1 MRIDAANARLRLIA
15 PVIRDHGIEYA
26 KGKLRD
32 KIRDGVFD
40 MNKTK
45 AWIEKGLDYV
55 LKTNKITMNDLT
67 DNHPSVF
74 PAVISGGLVNLLN
87 MAPSTFTTTNEVPET
102 MHFDVPRFS
111 EWSTEF
117 KTICKLATVIIMVG
131 QFFSDK
137 KAKEEK
143 KNAEAMEQD
152 NMDVS
157 TTQYKTYDEIKA
169 QILDDENSFPFNT
182 EGWDPVL
189 CKSMASLESDEQPV
203 YVLIKTRILN
213 VVYKLISGK
222 SVGNLG
228 AFQNTVD
235 AVMPRLEKMIPTMM
249 KVKTINTE
257 IAKEHYD
264 AFIAEACARKLQ
276 AA

>member
-1 MRIDAANARLRLIA
+1 
-15 PVIRDHGIEYA
+15 
-26 KGKLRD
+26 
-32 KIRDGVFD
+32 
-40 MNKTK
+40 
-45 AWIEKGLDYV
+45 
-55 LKTNKITMNDLT
+55 
-67 DNHPSVF
+67 
-74 PAVISGGLVNLLN
+74 

-117 KTICKLATVIIMVG
+117 KAICKLATVIIMVG

-228 AFQNTVD
+228 AFGEDDSNYGEGQD
-235 AVMPRLEKMIPTMM
+235 DQHGDRKGALRRLHRGGLRQEASGCLNKKMSRVLWPNAGRNKFRLKKMSP
-249 KVKTINTE
+249 
-257 IAKEHYD
+257 
-264 AFIAEACARKLQ
+264 
-276 AA
+276 